1 MIICL
6 GWGSLIWDRQELPV
20 AGHWHDDGPQLPVE
34 FTRVSRDGRLTLVI
48 TKDVPLVTVLW
59 TPLSVSS
66 LDDGIT
72 ALAER
77 ESVLE
82 ENIGGSIGVWS
93 TARSSRHRAV
103 STVGGWAT
111 ERGFDAVIWTALTP
125 GFQGKRGAPPKLEE
139 ALAHLRGLEGESR
152 KNAEEYIRRA
162 PAQIKTLYRAA
173 IEDEFKWTPV

>member
-1 MIICL
+1 MRTL
-6 GWGSLIWDRQELPV
+6 LILVAVFMVAFTAHRASASDILDELREGQHFDRDQIFQS
-20 AGHWHDDGPQLPVE
+20 GP
-34 FTRVSRDGRLTLVI
+34 
-48 TKDVPLVTVLW
+48 DVLAE
-59 TPLSVSS
+59 
-66 LDDGIT
+66 
-72 ALAER
+72 ALAGNPD
-77 ESVLE
+77 STYILALYF
-82 ENIGGSIGVWS
+82 ENG
-93 TARSSRHRAV
+93 
-103 STVGGWAT
+103 